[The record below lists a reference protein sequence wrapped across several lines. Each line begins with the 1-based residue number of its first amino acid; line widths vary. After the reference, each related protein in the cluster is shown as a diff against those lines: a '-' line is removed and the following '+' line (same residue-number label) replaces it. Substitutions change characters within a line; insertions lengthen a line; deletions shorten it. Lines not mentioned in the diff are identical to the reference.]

1 MILPTMCLC
10 LGVGG
15 RGGGHNL
22 LKMLYCFFSCF
33 RPFLK
38 PSLKGIADTRIKDL
52 INHMSGLGKQ
62 GRMIKLV
69 DIR

>member
-1 MILPTMCLC
+1 MGGTANGKFHENIL
-10 LGVGG
+10 
-15 RGGGHNL
+15 
-22 LKMLYCFFSCF
+22 F
-33 RPFLK
+33 FLK